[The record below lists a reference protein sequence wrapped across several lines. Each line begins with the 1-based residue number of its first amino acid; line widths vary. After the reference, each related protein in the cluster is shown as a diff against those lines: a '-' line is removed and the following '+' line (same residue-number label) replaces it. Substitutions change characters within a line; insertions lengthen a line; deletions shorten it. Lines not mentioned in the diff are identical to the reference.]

1 MHTTTHRYLNRTR
14 RPFRPGI
21 ALAALAATCATLSL
35 AVLTPA
41 ALPHT
46 DPDRAEP
53 VAARRAPTTVE
64 VAIVPATIEVVGS
77 RASRTARAPSPYLP
91 AAWQPRG

>member
-1 MHTTTHRYLNRTR
+1 MHTTTQRYLSRTR
-14 RPFRPGI
+14 SQFRPVV

-46 DPDRAEP
+46 DPGRT
-53 VAARRAPTTVE
+53 VALAAHATPAVE
-64 VAIVPATIEVVGS
+64 VAIEPASIQVVGT
-77 RASRTARAPSPYLP
+77 RTRTARAPSPYLP
-91 AAWQPRG
+91 AAYHPRG